1 MSSSKP
7 AVPEPTRI
15 GKYEIVQKLGAG
27 AFGTVYKATDQDL
40 GRLVAIKTIRLEGL
54 AASQASLDDLLA
66 RFKREAQVAAKLKHP
81 NIVTIYEIGNAEG
94 LSYISMEFVDGVGL
108 DRVIAKSGKM
118 SVERAAAIG
127 AQVADALAYAQ
138 KHNVIH
144 RDIKPANIM
153 IEPGDRVKVT
163 DFGIAKATD
172 SVDHLTAT
180 GSLLGTPSYMSP
192 EQARGETIDG
202 RSDLFSLGC
211 ILYEMLAGQKA
222 FRGDTLTAIMFKIIT
237 EEPPSLRELDPTVSD
252 EMLRIIG
259 KALSKAP
266 ETRYQSG
273 RELAD
278 DLLALTRPG
287 FVPTVRAAEV
297 PTLPPDAPPGDVPT
311 IASAPTV
318 RPEAT
323 IGSAATAARPTATS
337 STQPAPGAPPPLP
350 PTVLTPPTARVEPP
364 PVAARP
370 AARAPQP
377 LVAPPPVRRK
387 GAGAGLLVGLGI
399 AAVLGLAVIA
409 GGGWY
414 LFGRRAATA
423 EPSPTPGTTQVVE
436 TPSGVPSAEPVTTAP
451 AEAEPTP
458 GATATATVRD
468 TAAES
473 RPGPRVATRTAT
485 PVPPAQ
491 AVAPPPPD
499 SSPPAGASGGD
510 YAYLDELPPER
521 RTGAR
526 RRRRAIP
533 TSTSS
538 RRRRRTGAPPARR
551 SPRSTARA
559 ARRATRRPASGHAR
573 SSPRGRRC
581 RSARPS
587 APSSTSTRPRRPST
601 ARTARYGNPRELA
614 DAGLLRLDV
623 PVSAE
628 GFRRARYGFRVTA
641 GADVLPCGCP
651 APGRDG
657 AGLHGGRQ
665 RVRAPAGRVGPVSSR
680 RGAPPRGRARPRRA
694 SPGRA

>member
-1 MSSSKP
+1 VSSSKP

-40 GRLVAIKTIRLEGL
+40 GRPVAIKTIRLEGL
-54 AASQASLDDLLA
+54 AASQASLEDLLA
-66 RFKREAQVAAKLKHP
+66 RFKREAQVAARLKHP

-108 DRVIAKSGKM
+108 DRVIRTSGKM
-118 SVERAAAIG
+118 SVERAASIG

-138 KHNVIH
+138 KHNVVH

-153 IEPGDRVKVT
+153 IEAGDRVKVA
-163 DFGIAKATD
+163 DFGIAKVTD

-192 EQARGETIDG
+192 EQAQGRKVDG

-211 ILYEMLAGQKA
+211 IVYEMVAGQKA
-222 FRGDTLTAIMFKIIT
+222 FRGDNLTAIMFKIIT

-252 EMLRIIG
+252 EMIRIIG
-259 KALSKAP
+259 KALAKAP

-278 DLLALTRPG
+278 DLLGITRPG

-297 PTLPPDAPPGDVPT
+297 HTLPPDTPPGDVPT
-311 IASAPTV
+311 VASAPTV
-318 RPEAT
+318 RPAVT
-323 IGSAATAARPTATS
+323 IGSAATTPRPAVTS

-350 PTVLTPPTARVEPP
+350 PTVLTPPTAHVEPP

-370 AARAPQP
+370 AGRTPQP

-414 LFGRRAATA
+414 LFGRKAATA
-423 EPSPTPGTTQVVE
+423 EPSPTPGTAHAE
-436 TPSGVPSAEPVTTAP
+436 TPSDLPSAASGTTAP

-458 GATATATVRD
+458 GATATVRD
-468 TAAES
+468 TAAEP
-473 RPGPRVATRTAT
+473 RPGAR
-485 PVPPAQ
+485 
-491 AVAPPPPD
+491 VAPPTAPPVPAARAAA
-499 SSPPAGASGGD
+499 SQPPEVSPPAGAAGGD
-510 YAYLDELPPER
+510 YAYLDQLPPE
-521 RTGAR
+521 TPDG
-526 RRRRAIP
+526 
-533 TSTSS
+533 
-538 RRRRRTGAPPARR
+538 
-551 SPRSTARA
+551 RA
-559 ARRATRRPASGHAR
+559 AGDALAEKYRAGGSSGY
-573 SSPRGRRC
+573 
-581 RSARPS
+581 
-587 APSSTSTRPRRPST
+587 TSTRFRARPPFPPGT
-601 ARTARYGNPRELA
+601 TMPERPAVGTLLHLHQAEEAFHRKNGRYANPRELA

-623 PVSAE
+623 PVSTE

-641 GADVLPCGCP
+641 GADSYRADALP
-651 APGRDG
+651 
-657 AGLHGGRQ
+657 LGGT
-665 RVRAPAGRVGPVSSR
+665 
-680 RGAPPRGRARPRRA
+680 GRAFMVDDSGFVRLPDE
-694 SPGRA
+694 